1 VGGLGTLGLAVSVG
15 TAIGLVVVALIAA
28 RSRRTA
34 RKNSELE
41 ELREMNLA
49 AMGYI
54 YRVEMAY
61 QQACNR
67 LGVGVDWEALKKP
80 RILNR
85 QYLAE
90 KAINE
95 GNREIADLV
104 SAVTHMQE
112 QMKLVLPPPGPPG
125 PPPKE

>member
-1 VGGLGTLGLAVSVG
+1 MGGLGTLGVAVSIG
-15 TAIGLVVVALIAA
+15 MAIGVVVVALIAA

-54 YRVEMAY
+54 YRIEMAY

-67 LGVGVDWEALKKP
+67 LNINVDWETLQKP
-80 RILNR
+80 NILNR

-95 GNREIADLV
+95 GNREIQDLV
-104 SAVTHMQE
+104 AAVTRIQE
-112 QMKLVLPPPGPPG
+112 QMKITLPSPG
-125 PPPKE
+125 PPPKD

>member
-1 VGGLGTLGLAVSVG
+1 MGGLGTLGLAVSVG
-15 TAIGLVVVALIAA
+15 MALGVVVVALIAA

-54 YRVEMAY
+54 YRIEMGY

-67 LGVGVDWEALKKP
+67 LGISVDWEALQKP
-80 RILNR
+80 KILNR

-95 GNREIADLV
+95 GNREIQDLV
-104 SAVTHMQE
+104 AAVTRIQE
-112 QMKLVLPPPGPPG
+112 QIKLTLPVPAPG

>member
-1 VGGLGTLGLAVSVG
+1 MGGLGTLSIAVSLGIAFGV
-15 TAIGLVVVALIAA
+15 IVVSLIAA

-67 LGVGVDWEALKKP
+67 LSINVDWDALQKP
-80 RILNR
+80 KILNR

-95 GNREIADLV
+95 GNREIQDLV
-104 SAVTHMQE
+104 TAVTRIQE
-112 QMKLVLPPPGPPG
+112 QIKLTMPSPG
-125 PPPKE
+125 PPPKD